1 MAFGARAVKYRG
13 EEHAFGVQIGIMK
26 NYFDV
31 SGKIA
36 FVTGASKGL
45 GKVFTDTLGDAGAKL
60 FILAS
65 TLKNIEPV
73 CAEFRQKGY
82 ECECFGCDITSEA
95 DMQLA
100 VDKCIKAYG
109 RIDIL
114 VNNAA
119 TMRVNKTPEDTTNEE
134 WEKVIHINVNGAFNV
149 AKTVGKVM
157 LKQGSGKII
166 NMSSISGKIINKGV
180 HGGSYDVSKAAIDG
194 MTKALAS
201 EWAAKGINV
210 NAISPGYFM
219 TQPNREFFAADP
231 DFYDMAVSLI
241 PAGKIGDPEQLAG
254 TLLYLAS
261 GASDYLH
268 GSIIQVDGGYMIW

>member
-1 MAFGARAVKYRG
+1 VRQSL
-13 EEHAFGVQIGIMK
+13 HNHDMK

-31 SGKIA
+31 QGKVA

-45 GKVFTDTLGDAGAKL
+45 GKVFADTLGDAGAKL

-65 TLKNIEPV
+65 SLKNIEPV
-73 CAEFRQKGY
+73 CEEFRQKGY
-82 ECECFGCDITSEA
+82 ECACFGCDIVSEE
-95 DMQLA
+95 DMQAA
-100 VDKCIKAYG
+100 VDRCMEIYG

-201 EWAAKGINV
+201 EWAPKGINV

-241 PAGKIGDPEQLAG
+241 PAGKIGEPEQLAG

>member
-1 MAFGARAVKYRG
+1 MR
-13 EEHAFGVQIGIMK
+13 

-31 SGKIA
+31 KDRVA

-45 GKVFTDTLGDAGAKL
+45 GKMFADTLGDAGAKL
-60 FILAS
+60 FILATTEKS
-65 TLKNIEPV
+65 IAAV
-73 CAEFRQKGY
+73 RDEFVAKGY
-82 ECECFGCDITSEA
+82 ECEYCSADITSEEQ
-95 DMQLA
+95 MNRA
-100 VDKCIKAYG
+100 VEQCVAKYG

-119 TMRVNKTPEDTTNEE
+119 TMRVNKSPEDTTIEE
-134 WEKVIHINVNGAFNV
+134 WEKVIHINVNGAFIV
-149 AKTVGKVM
+149 AQAVGKVM
-157 LKQGSGKII
+157 LKQGYGKII

-194 MTKALAS
+194 MTYALAS

-210 NAISPGYFM
+210 NAIAPGYCM
-219 TQPNREFFAADP
+219 TAPNEEFFAADP
-231 DFYDMAVSLI
+231 DFYKMALSLI
-241 PAGKIGDPEQLAG
+241 PAGKIAQPEQLAG

-268 GSIIQVDGGYMIW
+268 GSIIRVDGGYMVW